1 MVSVLAIGSKV
12 LGFKPG
18 GGDGFS
24 RAIKI
29 RITPS
34 FGGEVKLSAPCSRI
48 LRHVKR
54 TSKYEHEYTSKAK
67 IVVSFARFLL
77 MCY

>member
-18 GGDGFS
+18 GGDGFL
-24 RAIKI
+24 REIKI

-48 LRHVKR
+48 LRHVTR
-54 TSKYEHEYTSKAK
+54 TSKAK
-67 IVVSFARFLL
+67 FVISFARFLL